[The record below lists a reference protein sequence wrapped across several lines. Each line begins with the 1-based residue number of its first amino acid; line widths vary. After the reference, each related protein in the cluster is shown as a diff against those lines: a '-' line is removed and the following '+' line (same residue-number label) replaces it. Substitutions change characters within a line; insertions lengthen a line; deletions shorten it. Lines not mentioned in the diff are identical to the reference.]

1 MKHHI
6 LIIPILFLGLLFV
19 ILTSG
24 CTSNTNSSAVT
35 IMPTIT
41 PQTGAN
47 PASTLATTNQMS
59 NAVST
64 STETPYLTYTNPT
77 YQLTMT
83 YPADWQVQEVDPV
96 NCWALRDYGS
106 TTCNVVNFFSPT
118 TEFGNYRTFSIDVD
132 FPTTLTI
139 EDYFNKDS
147 GALETFYPGLQVVK
161 TFFQQKVSNNKAYE
175 LFFRKGDENNA
186 PPAIEV
192 VTITENNV
200 PYIISY
206 NALEDQDFDNM
217 LKSIQIA
224 TASSATKQ
232 R

>member
-1 MKHHI
+1 MKSHIHI
-6 LIIPILFLGLLFV
+6 LPILFLVLLCV
-19 ILTSG
+19 IMISG
-24 CTSNTNSSAVT
+24 CSSNTSSSTVT
-35 IMPTIT
+35 IVPTIT

-47 PASTLATTNQMS
+47 PASAPSTVNQMS
-59 NAVST
+59 NAAAT
-64 STETPYLTYTNPT
+64 PTETQYLTYTNPT
-77 YQLTMT
+77 YPLTMT

-118 TEFGNYRTFSIDVD
+118 TEFGTYHTFSIDVD
-132 FPTTLTI
+132 SPTTLTI

-206 NALEDQDFDNM
+206 NALEDQEFDNM

-224 TASSATKQ
+224 TVSSSTKQ